1 MMNKFSAILLIL
13 SLSSLPVSFAQSSE
27 YERCAIDV
35 NQLSLL
41 SWEKC
46 NGKVVKVKGKIAD
59 FVMRHPVGLH
69 DMLDINTFERNK
81 RYQTYVDIGG
91 YQIVLSSGE
100 RIHCNKCID
109 IEGIV
114 DIVDL
119 EGGEG
124 TKGSYKNAWIKVLN
138 FSCAECD

>member
-1 MMNKFSAILLIL
+1 
-13 SLSSLPVSFAQSSE
+13 
-27 YERCAIDV
+27 
-35 NQLSLL
+35 
-41 SWEKC
+41 
-46 NGKVVKVKGKIAD
+46 
-59 FVMRHPVGLH
+59 MRHPVGLH
-69 DMLDINTFERNK
+69 DMFDINTFEHNK
-81 RYQTYVDIGG
+81 RHQTYVDIGG

-124 TKGSYKNAWIKVLN
+124 TKGSYKNAFTGEKVHVP
-138 FSCAECD
+138 FSDSLRLEAWDYLVLVK